1 VKRGPGE
8 AVPIKRMTETEVF
21 TCGEKTYQWQCV
33 ECDFSRLP
41 WDSNSSATQT
51 EPASDRPET
60 GNRMQFYRRY
70 QDDRQ
75 QENDWHDK
83 RCSKTSHDKIKIY
96 QRHDFQVADNIK
108 KGLAW
113 KNCSFLSPLYNLNEE
128 WKQTVSPAGLKK
140 STCPLAMTSNFRRG
154 QHIF

>member
-1 VKRGPGE
+1 MVLCETGGYQENVK
-8 AVPIKRMTETEVF
+8 KVF
-21 TCGEKTYQWQCV
+21 TCGEKTYQWHCV

-70 QDDRQ
+70 PDDRH

-83 RCSKTSHDKIKIY
+83 RCSKTSHDK
-96 QRHDFQVADNIK
+96 N
-108 KGLAW
+108 
-113 KNCSFLSPLYNLNEE
+113 KN
-128 WKQTVSPAGLKK
+128 
-140 STCPLAMTSNFRRG
+140 STRPLAMTSNFCPRTSTFFK
-154 QHIF
+154 IFSAHLNITGWWQITGRVGLVRIFEPYPTNADKKWHLN